1 MSSTRYFVLANPST
15 GAERRHQEES
25 AQAALDAD
33 ARLEGF
39 ADDAERQ
46 RMAPVALE
54 VREGV
59 VEDFSTGW
67 PDAAAG
73 WPR

>member
-1 MSSTRYFVLANPST
+1 MSTRYFVVSTAT
-15 GAERRHQEES
+15 GAERCHPGVTS
-25 AQAALDAD
+25 PQAALDAD

-46 RMAPVALE
+46 RLAPVALE

-59 VEDFSTGW
+59 VEDFTTGW